1 MKYTVKED
9 DKGATVTVSSSDPS
23 STVINDDVIFK
34 EMLTL
39 PKVPELDR
47 QRYTAD
53 LEVQTVASKLAFEFN
68 DRLGKTSKDP
78 NLKLK
83 FLMAKVVRFDGED
96 GKPPRFMAYEK
107 RFRGATP
114 EMVKYTSNLDFVL
127 NPGADEAV
135 QTRVDLAV
143 AFSHYSH
150 TITDGYLL
158 VCDLQG
164 IVTTDKTDKP
174 TLLLTDPA
182 IHCAR
187 HLRFGKT
194 NLGAL
199 GINKFFVKHKCNNF
213 CVALGLKMPSTTP

>member
-1 MKYTVKED
+1 MIYTVKED
-9 DKGATVTVSSSDPS
+9 GKGATVTVSSSDPS
-23 STVINDDVIFK
+23 LAVINDDVIFK

-39 PKVPELDR
+39 ANVPELDR

-68 DRLGKTSKDP
+68 NRLGKTSKDP
-78 NLKLK
+78 NSKLK
-83 FLMAKVVRFDGED
+83 FLRAKVVRFDGED
-96 GKPPRFMAYEK
+96 GGPPRFMAYEM
-107 RFRGATP
+107 RFHGSTP

-127 NPGADEAV
+127 NPGADEAA
-135 QTRVDLAV
+135 QTLVDLAI
-143 AFSHYSH
+143 AFSHFTHS
-150 TITDGYLL
+150 ITDGYLL

-164 IVTTDKTDKP
+164 IVTTDKMDKP

-182 IHCAR
+182 IHCAK

-199 GINKFFVKHKCNNF
+199 GINKFFAKHKCNDF
-213 CVALGLKMPSTTP
+213 CIALGLKMPSITP